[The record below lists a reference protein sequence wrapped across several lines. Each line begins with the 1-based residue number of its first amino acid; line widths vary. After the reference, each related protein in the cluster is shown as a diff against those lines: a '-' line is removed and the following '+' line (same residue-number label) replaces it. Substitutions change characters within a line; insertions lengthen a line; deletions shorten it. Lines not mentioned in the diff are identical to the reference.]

1 MFKPQQIG
9 GFCEVDSNTLTED
22 GKYRMELSSWY
33 EEVSCYYRLIPSTVL
48 VNSSL
53 VFSPD
58 SLRYQDST
66 YLNDYA
72 VYIEVVKGR
81 WVLIY
86 RGIFATRL

>member
-33 EEVSCYYRLIPSTVL
+33 EKVSCYYRLIPSTVL

-58 SLRYQDST
+58 SLRYQDSP
-66 YLNDYA
+66 YLSDYA

-81 WVLIY
+81 LVLIY
-86 RGIFATRL
+86 RGVFATRL